1 MNSSIS
7 LTSILRLL
15 VIFLIMFILLA
26 PFLWILLASFRPNME
41 LIRNQTLIPQNL
53 TIENYISL
61 FAKSA
66 YWQWVINSTIVA
78 IYTVV
83 LSLPL
88 IVAGAY
94 SVYRT
99 QYRGRNVLSLFLLSV
114 YIFPTALLVV
124 PIFKIFDG
132 LALVDS
138 HLGCALMNT
147 AFAVPFGIWL
157 LQAFLKSLPPE
168 LEEAAAVDGIGRIRT
183 LFQIII
189 PQAAPGIIAIAMFA
203 FIVSWT
209 EYLFAMTL
217 LLSNDLHTLPIGLT
231 GIVFGQYRVN
241 WGFAAAGAVGSALP
255 VFILFLIVGRW
266 FIRGISAG
274 AIK

>member
-1 MNSSIS
+1 MNSSYSAI
-7 LTSILRLL
+7 SILRLL
-15 VIFLIMFILLA
+15 VIVLIMFILLA
-26 PFLWILLASFRPNME
+26 PFIWILIASFRPNME
-41 LIRNQTLIPQNL
+41 LVRNQTLIPQNITL
-53 TIENYISL
+53 ENYVSL

-66 YWQWVINSTIVA
+66 YWKWIINSSIVS
-78 IYTVV
+78 IYTVI

-99 QYRGRNVLSLFLLSV
+99 QFRGRNVLSFFLLSV

-132 LALVDS
+132 LSLIDS

-157 LQAFLKSLPPE
+157 LQAFLRSLPPE
-168 LEEAAAVDGIGRIRT
+168 LEEAAAVDGISKTRT

>member
-7 LTSILRLL
+7 LTSILRLI
-15 VIFLIMFILLA
+15 VISLIMFILLA

-41 LIRNQTLIPQNL
+41 LIRNQTLIPQNI

-61 FAKSA
+61 FTKSA

-78 IYTVV
+78 IYTVI

-157 LQAFLKSLPPE
+157 LQAFLRSLPPE

-241 WGFAAAGAVGSALP
+241 WGFAAAGAVGSAVP

>member
-1 MNSSIS
+1 MNSSYSVI
-7 LTSILRLL
+7 SILRLL
-15 VIFLIMFILLA
+15 VIVLIMFILLA
-26 PFLWILLASFRPNME
+26 PFLWILIASFRPNME
-41 LIRNQTLIPQNL
+41 LVRNQTLIPQNITL
-53 TIENYISL
+53 ENYVSL
-61 FAKSA
+61 FAKSS
-66 YWQWVINSTIVA
+66 YWKWVINSSIVSV
-78 IYTVV
+78 YTVI

-99 QYRGRNVLSLFLLSV
+99 QFRGRNVLSFFLLSV

-132 LALVDS
+132 LSLIDS

-157 LQAFLKSLPPE
+157 LQAFLRSLPPE
-168 LEEAAAVDGIGRIRT
+168 LEEAAAVDGISKTRT

>member
-1 MNSSIS
+1 MNSSYSAI
-7 LTSILRLL
+7 SILRLL
-15 VIFLIMFILLA
+15 VIVLIMFILLA
-26 PFLWILLASFRPNME
+26 PFLWILIASFRPNME
-41 LIRNQTLIPQNL
+41 LIRNQTLIPENITL
-53 TIENYISL
+53 ENYVSL

-66 YWQWVINSTIVA
+66 YWKWVMNSFIVSL
-78 IYTVV
+78 YTVI

-99 QYRGRNVLSLFLLSV
+99 QFWGRNVLSFFLLSV

-124 PIFKIFDG
+124 PIFKIFNS
-132 LALVDS
+132 LSLIDS
-138 HLGCALMNT
+138 HLGVALMNT

-157 LQAFLKSLPPE
+157 LQAFLRSLPPE
-168 LEEAAAVDGIGRIRT
+168 LEEAAAVDGISKIRT

-189 PQAAPGIIAIAMFA
+189 PQAAPGIISIAMFA

-217 LLSNDLHTLPIGLT
+217 LLSNELHTLPVGLT

>member
-1 MNSSIS
+1 MNSSSAI
-7 LTSILRLL
+7 SILRLL
-15 VIFLIMFILLA
+15 VIVLIMFILLA
-26 PFLWILLASFRPNME
+26 PFLWILIASFRPNME
-41 LIRNQTLIPQNL
+41 LVRNQTLIPQNITL
-53 TIENYISL
+53 ENYVSL
-61 FAKSA
+61 FAKSS
-66 YWQWVINSTIVA
+66 YWKWVINSSIVS
-78 IYTVV
+78 IYTVI

-99 QYRGRNVLSLFLLSV
+99 QFKGRNVLSFFLLSV

-132 LALVDS
+132 LSLIDS

-157 LQAFLKSLPPE
+157 LQAFLRSLPPE
-168 LEEAAAVDGIGRIRT
+168 LEEAAAVDGISKTRT

>member
-7 LTSILRLL
+7 LTSILRFL
-15 VIFLIMFILLA
+15 VISLIMFILLA

-217 LLSNDLHTLPIGLT
+217 ILSNDLHTLPIGLT

>member
-1 MNSSIS
+1 MNSSYSAI
-7 LTSILRLL
+7 SILRLL
-15 VIFLIMFILLA
+15 VIVLIMFILLA
-26 PFLWILLASFRPNME
+26 PFLWILIASFRPNME
-41 LIRNQTLIPQNL
+41 LVRNQTLIPQNITL
-53 TIENYISL
+53 ENYDSL

-66 YWQWVINSTIVA
+66 YWKWVINSFIVSL
-78 IYTVV
+78 YTVI

-99 QYRGRNVLSLFLLSV
+99 QFRGRNVLSFFLLSV

-124 PIFKIFDG
+124 PIFKIFNG
-132 LALVDS
+132 LSLIDS

-157 LQAFLKSLPPE
+157 LQAFLRSLPPE
-168 LEEAAAVDGIGRIRT
+168 LEEAAAVDGISKIRT

>member
-1 MNSSIS
+1 MNSSHSAI
-7 LTSILRLL
+7 SILRLL
-15 VIFLIMFILLA
+15 VIVLIMFILLA
-26 PFLWILLASFRPNME
+26 PFLWILIASFRPNME
-41 LIRNQTLIPQNL
+41 LVRNQTLIPQNITL
-53 TIENYISL
+53 ENYVSL

-66 YWQWVINSTIVA
+66 YWKWIINSSIVS
-78 IYTVV
+78 IYTVI

-99 QYRGRNVLSLFLLSV
+99 QFRGRNVLSFFLLSV

-132 LALVDS
+132 LSLIDS

-157 LQAFLKSLPPE
+157 LQAFLRSLPPE
-168 LEEAAAVDGIGRIRT
+168 LEEAAAVDGISKTRT

-241 WGFAAAGAVGSALP
+241 WGFAAAGAVGSAIP

>member
-1 MNSSIS
+1 MDSSHSAIS
-7 LTSILRLL
+7 TLRFL
-15 VIFLIMFILLA
+15 VIVLIMFILLA
-26 PFLWILLASFRPNME
+26 PFLWILIASFRPNME
-41 LIRNQTLIPQNL
+41 LVRNQTLIPQNITL
-53 TIENYISL
+53 ENYVSL

-66 YWQWVINSTIVA
+66 YWKWVINSFIVS
-78 IYTVV
+78 IYTVI

-99 QYRGRNVLSLFLLSV
+99 QFRGRNVLSFFLLSV

-132 LALVDS
+132 LSLIDS

-157 LQAFLKSLPPE
+157 LQAFLRSLPPE
-168 LEEAAAVDGIGRIRT
+168 LEEAAAVDGISKTRT

>member
-1 MNSSIS
+1 MNSSYSVI
-7 LTSILRLL
+7 SILRLL
-15 VIFLIMFILLA
+15 VIVLIMFILLA
-26 PFLWILLASFRPNME
+26 PFLWILIASFRPNME
-41 LIRNQTLIPQNL
+41 LVRNQTLIPQNITL
-53 TIENYISL
+53 ENYVSL

-66 YWQWVINSTIVA
+66 YWKWVINSFIVS
-78 IYTVV
+78 IYTVI

-99 QYRGRNVLSLFLLSV
+99 QFRGRNVLSFFLLSV

-132 LALVDS
+132 LSLIDS

-157 LQAFLKSLPPE
+157 LQAFLRSLPPE
-168 LEEAAAVDGIGRIRT
+168 LEEAAAVDGISKTRT

>member
-1 MNSSIS
+1 MNSSFSAI
-7 LTSILRLL
+7 SILRLL
-15 VIFLIMFILLA
+15 VIVLIMFILLA
-26 PFLWILLASFRPNME
+26 PFLWILIASFRPNME
-41 LIRNQTLIPQNL
+41 LVRNQTLIPQNITL
-53 TIENYISL
+53 ENYVSL

-66 YWQWVINSTIVA
+66 YWKWIINSFIVS
-78 IYTVV
+78 IYTVI

-99 QYRGRNVLSLFLLSV
+99 QFRGRNVLSFFLLSV

-132 LALVDS
+132 LSLIDS

-157 LQAFLKSLPPE
+157 LQAFLRSLPPE
-168 LEEAAAVDGIGRIRT
+168 LEEAAAVDGISKTRT

>member
-1 MNSSIS
+1 MNSSYSAI
-7 LTSILRLL
+7 SILRLL
-15 VIFLIMFILLA
+15 VIILIMFILLA
-26 PFLWILLASFRPNME
+26 PFLWILIASFRPNME
-41 LIRNQTLIPQNL
+41 LVRNQTLIPQNITL
-53 TIENYISL
+53 ENYVSL
-61 FAKSA
+61 FTKSA
-66 YWQWVINSTIVA
+66 YWKWVINSFIVSL
-78 IYTVV
+78 YTVI

-99 QYRGRNVLSLFLLSV
+99 QFRGRHVLSFFLLSV

-124 PIFKIFDG
+124 PIFKIFNG
-132 LALVDS
+132 LSLIDS

-157 LQAFLKSLPPE
+157 LQAFLRSLPPE
-168 LEEAAAVDGIGRIRT
+168 LEEVAAVDGISKIRT

-189 PQAAPGIIAIAMFA
+189 PQVAPGIIAIAMFA

>member
-1 MNSSIS
+1 MKSSIS

-15 VIFLIMFILLA
+15 VISLIMFILLA

>member
-1 MNSSIS
+1 MNSSYSVI
-7 LTSILRLL
+7 SILRLL
-15 VIFLIMFILLA
+15 VIVLIMFILLA
-26 PFLWILLASFRPNME
+26 PFLWILIASFRPNME
-41 LIRNQTLIPQNL
+41 LVRNQTLIPQNITL
-53 TIENYISL
+53 ENYVSL
-61 FAKSA
+61 FTKSA
-66 YWQWVINSTIVA
+66 YWKWIINSSIVS
-78 IYTVV
+78 IYTVI

-99 QYRGRNVLSLFLLSV
+99 QFRGRNVLSFFLLSV

-132 LALVDS
+132 LSLIDS

-157 LQAFLKSLPPE
+157 LQAFLRSLPPE
-168 LEEAAAVDGIGRIRT
+168 LEEAAAVDGISKTRT

>member
-7 LTSILRLL
+7 LNSILRLL
-15 VIFLIMFILLA
+15 FIFLIMFIVLA

-61 FAKSA
+61 FTKSS

>member
-1 MNSSIS
+1 MNSSHSAI
-7 LTSILRLL
+7 SILRLL
-15 VIFLIMFILLA
+15 VIVLIMFILLA
-26 PFLWILLASFRPNME
+26 PFLWILIASFRPNME
-41 LIRNQTLIPQNL
+41 LVRNQTLIPQNITL
-53 TIENYISL
+53 ENYVSL

-66 YWQWVINSTIVA
+66 YWKWVINSFIVS
-78 IYTVV
+78 IYTVI

-99 QYRGRNVLSLFLLSV
+99 QFRGRNMLSFFLLSV

-132 LALVDS
+132 LSLIDS

-157 LQAFLKSLPPE
+157 LQAFLRSLPPE
-168 LEEAAAVDGIGRIRT
+168 LEEAAAVDGISKIRT

>member
-1 MNSSIS
+1 MNSSSAI
-7 LTSILRLL
+7 SILRLL
-15 VIFLIMFILLA
+15 VIVLIMFILLA
-26 PFLWILLASFRPNME
+26 PFLWILIASFRPNME
-41 LIRNQTLIPQNL
+41 LVRNQTLIPQNITL
-53 TIENYISL
+53 ENYVSL
-61 FAKSA
+61 FTKSA
-66 YWQWVINSTIVA
+66 YWKWIINSSIVS
-78 IYTVV
+78 IYTVI

-99 QYRGRNVLSLFLLSV
+99 QFKGRNVLSFFLLSV

-132 LALVDS
+132 LSLIDS

-157 LQAFLKSLPPE
+157 LQAFLRSLPPE
-168 LEEAAAVDGIGRIRT
+168 LEEAAAVDGISKTRT

>member
-15 VIFLIMFILLA
+15 VISLIMFILLA

-41 LIRNQTLIPQNL
+41 LIRNQTLIPQNI

-61 FAKSA
+61 FTKSA

-78 IYTVV
+78 IYTVI

-124 PIFKIFDG
+124 PIFKIFDE

>member
-1 MNSSIS
+1 MNSTYSAI
-7 LTSILRLL
+7 SILRLL
-15 VIFLIMFILLA
+15 VIALIMFILLA
-26 PFLWILLASFRPNME
+26 PFLWILIASFRPNME
-41 LIRNQTLIPQNL
+41 LVRNQTLIPQNITL
-53 TIENYISL
+53 ENYVSL
-61 FAKSA
+61 FAKSS
-66 YWQWVINSTIVA
+66 YWKWVINSFIVS

-99 QYRGRNVLSLFLLSV
+99 QFRGRNVLSFFLLSV

-132 LALVDS
+132 LSLIDS

-157 LQAFLKSLPPE
+157 LQAFLRSLPPE
-168 LEEAAAVDGIGRIRT
+168 LEEAAAVDGISKTRT

>member
-1 MNSSIS
+1 MNSSYSAI
-7 LTSILRLL
+7 SILRLL
-15 VIFLIMFILLA
+15 LIVLIMFILLA
-26 PFLWILLASFRPNME
+26 PFLWILIASFRPNME
-41 LIRNQTLIPQNL
+41 LIRKQTIIPQNITL
-53 TIENYISL
+53 ENYVSL

-66 YWQWVINSTIVA
+66 YWKWVINSFIVSL
-78 IYTVV
+78 YTVIF
-83 LSLPL
+83 SLPL

-99 QYRGRNVLSLFLLSV
+99 QFWGRNVLSFFLLSV

-124 PIFKIFDG
+124 PIFKIFNS
-132 LALVDS
+132 LSLIDS
-138 HLGCALMNT
+138 HLGVALMNT

-157 LQAFLKSLPPE
+157 LQAFLRSLPPE
-168 LEEAAAVDGIGRIRT
+168 LEEAAAVDGISKIRT

-189 PQAAPGIIAIAMFA
+189 PQAAPGIISIAMFA

-209 EYLFAMTL
+209 EYLFSMTL
-217 LLSNDLHTLPIGLT
+217 LLSNDLHTLPVGLT

>member
-7 LTSILRLL
+7 LTSILRLI
-15 VIFLIMFILLA
+15 VISLIMFILLA

-41 LIRNQTLIPQNL
+41 LIRNQTLIPQNI

-61 FAKSA
+61 FTKSA
-66 YWQWVINSTIVA
+66 YWHWVINSTIVA
-78 IYTVV
+78 IYTVI

>member
-1 MNSSIS
+1 MNSSYSAI
-7 LTSILRLL
+7 SILRILII
-15 VIFLIMFILLA
+15 VLIMFILLA
-26 PFLWILLASFRPNME
+26 PFLWILIASFRPNME
-41 LIRNQTLIPQNL
+41 LVRNQTLIPQNITL
-53 TIENYISL
+53 ENYVSL
-61 FAKSA
+61 FAKSS
-66 YWQWVINSTIVA
+66 YWKWIINSSIVS
-78 IYTVV
+78 IYTVI

-99 QYRGRNVLSLFLLSV
+99 QFRGRNVLSFFLLSV

-132 LALVDS
+132 LSLIDS

-157 LQAFLKSLPPE
+157 LQAFLRSLPPE
-168 LEEAAAVDGIGRIRT
+168 LEEAAAVDGISKTRT

-241 WGFAAAGAVGSALP
+241 WGFAAAGAVGSAIP

>member
-1 MNSSIS
+1 MNSSYSAI
-7 LTSILRLL
+7 SILRLL
-15 VIFLIMFILLA
+15 VIVLIMFILLA
-26 PFLWILLASFRPNME
+26 PFLWILIASFRPNME
-41 LIRNQTLIPQNL
+41 LVRNQTLIPQNITL
-53 TIENYISL
+53 ENYVSL

-66 YWQWVINSTIVA
+66 YWKWVINSFIVSL
-78 IYTVV
+78 YTVI

-99 QYRGRNVLSLFLLSV
+99 QFRGRNVLSFFLLSV

-124 PIFKIFDG
+124 PIFKIFNG
-132 LALVDS
+132 LSLIDS

-157 LQAFLKSLPPE
+157 LQAFLRSLPPE
-168 LEEAAAVDGIGRIRT
+168 LEEAAAVDGISKIRT

-255 VFILFLIVGRW
+255 VFILFLIIGRW

>member
-1 MNSSIS
+1 MNSSYSAI
-7 LTSILRLL
+7 SILRLL
-15 VIFLIMFILLA
+15 VIVLIMFILLA
-26 PFLWILLASFRPNME
+26 PFLWILIASFRPNME
-41 LIRNQTLIPQNL
+41 LVRNQTLIPQNITL
-53 TIENYISL
+53 ENYVSL

-66 YWQWVINSTIVA
+66 YWKWVINSFIVSL
-78 IYTVV
+78 YTVI

-99 QYRGRNVLSLFLLSV
+99 QFRGRNVLSFFLLSV

-132 LALVDS
+132 LSLIDS

-157 LQAFLKSLPPE
+157 LQAFLRSLPPE
-168 LEEAAAVDGIGRIRT
+168 LEEAAAVDGISKIRT

-189 PQAAPGIIAIAMFA
+189 PQVAPGIIAIAMFA

>member
-1 MNSSIS
+1 MNSSYSAI
-7 LTSILRLL
+7 SILRLL
-15 VIFLIMFILLA
+15 VIVLIMFILLA
-26 PFLWILLASFRPNME
+26 PFLWILIASFRPNME
-41 LIRNQTLIPQNL
+41 LIRNQTLIPQNITL
-53 TIENYISL
+53 ENYVSL

-66 YWQWVINSTIVA
+66 YWKWVMNSFIVSL
-78 IYTVV
+78 YTVI

-99 QYRGRNVLSLFLLSV
+99 QFWGRNVLSFFLLSV

-124 PIFKIFDG
+124 PIFKIFNS
-132 LALVDS
+132 LSLIDS
-138 HLGCALMNT
+138 HLGVALMNT

-157 LQAFLKSLPPE
+157 LQAFLRSLPPE
-168 LEEAAAVDGIGRIRT
+168 LEEAAAVDGISKIRT

-189 PQAAPGIIAIAMFA
+189 PQAAPGIISIAMFA

-217 LLSNDLHTLPIGLT
+217 LLSNELHTLPVGLT

>member
-1 MNSSIS
+1 MNSSHSAI
-7 LTSILRLL
+7 SILRLL
-15 VIFLIMFILLA
+15 VIVLIMFILLA
-26 PFLWILLASFRPNME
+26 PFLWILIASFRPNME
-41 LIRNQTLIPQNL
+41 LVRNQTLIPQNITL
-53 TIENYISL
+53 ENYVSL

-66 YWQWVINSTIVA
+66 YWKWVINSFIVS
-78 IYTVV
+78 IYTVI

-99 QYRGRNVLSLFLLSV
+99 QFRGRNVLSFFLLSV

-132 LALVDS
+132 LSLIDS

-157 LQAFLKSLPPE
+157 LQAFLRSLPPE
-168 LEEAAAVDGIGRIRT
+168 LEEAAAVDGISKIRT

-241 WGFAAAGAVGSALP
+241 WGFAAAGAVGSAIP

>member
-1 MNSSIS
+1 MNSSYSAI
-7 LTSILRLL
+7 SILRLL
-15 VIFLIMFILLA
+15 VIVLIMFILLA
-26 PFLWILLASFRPNME
+26 PFLWILIASFRPNME
-41 LIRNQTLIPQNL
+41 LVRNQTLIPQNITL
-53 TIENYISL
+53 ENYVSL
-61 FAKSA
+61 FTKSA
-66 YWQWVINSTIVA
+66 YWKWVINSFIVSL
-78 IYTVV
+78 YTVI

-99 QYRGRNVLSLFLLSV
+99 QFRGRHVLSFFLLSV

-124 PIFKIFDG
+124 PIFKIFNG
-132 LALVDS
+132 LSLIDS

-157 LQAFLKSLPPE
+157 LQAFLRSLPPE
-168 LEEAAAVDGIGRIRT
+168 LEEVAAVDGISKIRT

>member
-1 MNSSIS
+1 MNSSYSAI
-7 LTSILRLL
+7 SILRILII
-15 VIFLIMFILLA
+15 VLIMFILLA
-26 PFLWILLASFRPNME
+26 PFLWILIASFRPNME
-41 LIRNQTLIPQNL
+41 LVRNQTLIPQNITL
-53 TIENYISL
+53 ENYVSL

-66 YWQWVINSTIVA
+66 YWKWVINSFIVS
-78 IYTVV
+78 IYTVI

-99 QYRGRNVLSLFLLSV
+99 QFRGRNVLSFFLLSV

-132 LALVDS
+132 LSLIDS

-157 LQAFLKSLPPE
+157 LQAFLRSLPPE
-168 LEEAAAVDGIGRIRT
+168 LEEAAAVDGISKTRT

>member
-1 MNSSIS
+1 MNPSYSVI
-7 LTSILRLL
+7 SILRLL
-15 VIFLIMFILLA
+15 VIVLIMFILLA
-26 PFLWILLASFRPNME
+26 PFLWILIASFRPNME
-41 LIRNQTLIPQNL
+41 LVRNQTLIPQNITL
-53 TIENYISL
+53 ENYVSL
-61 FAKSA
+61 FTKSA
-66 YWQWVINSTIVA
+66 YWKWIINSSIVS
-78 IYTVV
+78 IYTVI

-99 QYRGRNVLSLFLLSV
+99 QFRGRNVLSFFLLSV

-132 LALVDS
+132 LSLIDS

-157 LQAFLKSLPPE
+157 LQAFLRSLPPE
-168 LEEAAAVDGIGRIRT
+168 LEEAAAVDGISKTRT

>member
-1 MNSSIS
+1 MNSSYSAI
-7 LTSILRLL
+7 SILRLL
-15 VIFLIMFILLA
+15 VIVLIMFILLA
-26 PFLWILLASFRPNME
+26 PFLWILIASFRPNME
-41 LIRNQTLIPQNL
+41 LVRNQTLIPQNITL
-53 TIENYISL
+53 ENYVSL

-66 YWQWVINSTIVA
+66 YWKWIINSSIVS
-78 IYTVV
+78 IYTVI

-99 QYRGRNVLSLFLLSV
+99 QFRGRNVLSFFLLSV
-114 YIFPTALLVV
+114 YIFPTALLIV

-132 LALVDS
+132 LSLIDS

-157 LQAFLKSLPPE
+157 LQAFLRSLPPE
-168 LEEAAAVDGIGRIRT
+168 LEEAAAVDGISKTRT

>member
-1 MNSSIS
+1 MNSSYSAI
-7 LTSILRLL
+7 SILRLL
-15 VIFLIMFILLA
+15 VIVLIMFILLA
-26 PFLWILLASFRPNME
+26 PFLWILIASFRPNME
-41 LIRNQTLIPQNL
+41 LIRNQTLIPQNITL
-53 TIENYISL
+53 ENYVSL

-66 YWQWVINSTIVA
+66 YWKWVMNSFIVSL
-78 IYTVV
+78 YTVI

-99 QYRGRNVLSLFLLSV
+99 QFWGRNVLSFFLLSV

-124 PIFKIFDG
+124 PIFKIFNS
-132 LALVDS
+132 LSLIDS
-138 HLGCALMNT
+138 HLGVALMNT

-157 LQAFLKSLPPE
+157 LQAFLRSLPPE
-168 LEEAAAVDGIGRIRT
+168 LEEAAAVDGISKIRT

-189 PQAAPGIIAIAMFA
+189 PQAAPGIISIAMFA

-217 LLSNDLHTLPIGLT
+217 LLSNDLHTLPVGLT

>member
-15 VIFLIMFILLA
+15 VISLIMFILLA

-41 LIRNQTLIPQNL
+41 LIRNQTLIPQNV

-61 FAKSA
+61 FTKSA

-78 IYTVV
+78 IYTVI

>member
-7 LTSILRLL
+7 LTSILRFL
-15 VIFLIMFILLA
+15 VISLIMFILLA

>member
-1 MNSSIS
+1 MNSSYSAI
-7 LTSILRLL
+7 SILRLL
-15 VIFLIMFILLA
+15 VIVLIMFILLA
-26 PFLWILLASFRPNME
+26 PFLWILIASFRPNME
-41 LIRNQTLIPQNL
+41 LVRNQTLIPQNITL
-53 TIENYISL
+53 ENYVSL

-66 YWQWVINSTIVA
+66 YWKWVINSSIVS
-78 IYTVV
+78 IYTVI

-99 QYRGRNVLSLFLLSV
+99 QFRGRNVLSFFLLSV

-132 LALVDS
+132 LSLIDS

-157 LQAFLKSLPPE
+157 LQAFLRSLPPE
-168 LEEAAAVDGIGRIRT
+168 LEEAAAVDGISKTRT

-241 WGFAAAGAVGSALP
+241 WGFAAAGAVGSAIP

>member
-1 MNSSIS
+1 MNSSYSAI
-7 LTSILRLL
+7 SILRLL
-15 VIFLIMFILLA
+15 VIVLIMFILLA
-26 PFLWILLASFRPNME
+26 PFIWILIASFRPNME
-41 LIRNQTLIPQNL
+41 LVRNQTLIPQNITL
-53 TIENYISL
+53 ENYVSL

-66 YWQWVINSTIVA
+66 YWKWVINSFIVSL
-78 IYTVV
+78 YTVI

-99 QYRGRNVLSLFLLSV
+99 QFRGRNVLSFFLLSV

-124 PIFKIFDG
+124 PIFKIFNG
-132 LALVDS
+132 LSLIDS

-157 LQAFLKSLPPE
+157 LQAFLRSLPPE
-168 LEEAAAVDGIGRIRT
+168 LEEAAAVDGISKIRT

>member
-1 MNSSIS
+1 MNSSHSAI
-7 LTSILRLL
+7 SILRLL
-15 VIFLIMFILLA
+15 VIVLIMFILLA
-26 PFLWILLASFRPNME
+26 PFLWILIASFRPNME
-41 LIRNQTLIPQNL
+41 LVRNQTLIPQNITL
-53 TIENYISL
+53 ENYVSL

-66 YWQWVINSTIVA
+66 YWKWVINSFIVSL
-78 IYTVV
+78 YTVI

-99 QYRGRNVLSLFLLSV
+99 QFRGRNVLSFFLLSV

-132 LALVDS
+132 LSLIDS

-157 LQAFLKSLPPE
+157 LQAFLRSLPPE
-168 LEEAAAVDGIGRIRT
+168 LEEAAAVDGISKTRT

>member
-15 VIFLIMFILLA
+15 VISLIMFILLA

-41 LIRNQTLIPQNL
+41 LIRNQTLIPQNI

-61 FAKSA
+61 FTKSA

>member
-7 LTSILRLL
+7 LNSVLRLL
-15 VIFLIMFILLA
+15 VISLIMFILLA

-41 LIRNQTLIPQNL
+41 LIRNQTLIPQNI

-61 FAKSA
+61 FTKSA

-78 IYTVV
+78 IYTVI

-217 LLSNDLHTLPIGLT
+217 LLSNALHTLPNGLT